1 MIVLSIKAKVFA
13 QNPILMNFKG
23 LSAIHQPYKHKL
35 FEFWRQISVLS
46 LHYCGLIFV
55 LIALLLSK
63 SACELS
69 NTVCLLLFKKRNSE
83 ISPLFDL
90 KEKRQNSKSLCL

>member
-1 MIVLSIKAKVFA
+1 MFVKEMFST
-13 QNPILMNFKG
+13 KG

-63 SACELS
+63 SAFEMS
-69 NTVCLLLFKKRNSE
+69 VPVCLLLFRKRNSE
-83 ISPLFDL
+83 ISLLFDL
-90 KEKRQNSKSLCL
+90 KEKRQNSKSLVVFLIDRSL

>member
-1 MIVLSIKAKVFA
+1 MTSCSIVTIYRICQYGFYEGMSV
-13 QNPILMNFKG
+13 
-23 LSAIHQPYKHKL
+23 IHQPYKHKI

-69 NTVCLLLFKKRNSE
+69 VTVCLLLFRKRNSE
-83 ISPLFDL
+83 IGPLFDL
-90 KEKRQNSKSLCL
+90 KEKLQNSKSLCL